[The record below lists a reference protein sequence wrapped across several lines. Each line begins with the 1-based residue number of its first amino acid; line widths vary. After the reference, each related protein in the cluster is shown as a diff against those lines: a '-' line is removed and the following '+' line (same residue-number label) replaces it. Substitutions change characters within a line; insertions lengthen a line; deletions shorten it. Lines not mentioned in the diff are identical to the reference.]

1 MMKKYQQ
8 YKLENLSDIF
18 SNVKNINQESLDS
31 FTNICKNYLSNI
43 FNKDENTL
51 TEAIEH
57 TRYSV
62 EVNYRTNKE
71 DVLGGFAKIA
81 LGYVSAALKREGYH
95 VKLIFDE
102 EPYRIIVSARNWDD
116 GGWCGLISY
125 NHKIDMF
132 VLSKGFYN
140 KSKKT
145 VSVTDSHKID
155 GELNAS
161 SMVKKL
167 KDVMSDLKNKKDNHQ
182 EKLKGINLK
191 RGPKN

>member
-1 MMKKYQQ
+1 MMKKYKQ
-8 YKLENLSDIF
+8 YKQEAFSDLF
-18 SNVKNINQESLDS
+18 DNVKDINQENLEG
-31 FTNICKNYLSNI
+31 FTSICKEYFSKIFKNSNNI
-43 FNKDENTL
+43 I
-51 TEAIEH
+51 TESIEH

-71 DVLGGFAKIA
+71 DVLNGFAKIS

-102 EPYRIIVSARNWDD
+102 QPYRIIVSARNWDD

-125 NHKIDMF
+125 NNKIDMF

-145 VSVTDSHKID
+145 VSVTSNEKIS
-155 GELNAS
+155 GEMNAS
-161 SMVKKL
+161 NMTKNL
-167 KDVMSDLKNKKDNHQ
+167 KNIMDDLKNKKDMHK

>member
-1 MMKKYQQ
+1 MKNFNEFK
-8 YKLENLSDIF
+8 KENLQNLF
-18 SNVKNINQESLDS
+18 ENVREIIQKELPD
-31 FTNICKNYLSNI
+31 FTEICKNYISEALNDKNNI
-43 FNKDENTL
+43 LLE
-51 TEAIEH
+51 EIEH

-62 EVNYRTNKE
+62 EINYRTKKE
-71 DVLGGFAKIA
+71 DVLSGFAKIA
-81 LGYVSAALKREGYH
+81 LGYVSAALKKEGYH

-125 NHKIDMF
+125 NHKLDMF

-145 VSVTDSHKID
+145 VSVVDNKKID
-155 GELNAS
+155 GDTNAS
-161 SMVKKL
+161 SMTNKL
-167 KDVMSDLKNKKDNHQ
+167 KNIMNDIKHEPDRHK
-182 EKLKGINLK
+182 EKIKGLNLK

>member
-1 MMKKYQQ
+1 MMKNYKQ
-8 YKLENLSDIF
+8 YKQEVFSDLF
-18 SNVKNINQESLDS
+18 DNVKDINQEDLEG
-31 FTNICKNYLSNI
+31 FTSICKEYFSNI
-43 FNKDENTL
+43 LKENNNII
-51 TEAIEH
+51 TESIEH

-62 EVNYRTNKE
+62 EINYRTNKE
-71 DVLGGFAKIA
+71 DALSGFAKIS

-145 VSVTDSHKID
+145 VSVTSNEKIS
-155 GELNAS
+155 GEINAS
-161 SMVKKL
+161 SMTKSL
-167 KDVMSDLKNKKDNHQ
+167 KNIMDDLKNKKDMHK

>member
-1 MMKKYQQ
+1 MMKKFNEF
-8 YKLENLSDIF
+8 KKEIF
-18 SNVKNINQESLDS
+18 SGLFENVKNINQEDLES
-31 FTNICKNYLSNI
+31 FTSICKQYIKDTFEKKESN
-43 FNKDENTL
+43 L

-62 EVNYRTNKE
+62 EINYRTNKE
-71 DVLGGFAKIA
+71 DVSGGFAKIA

-102 EPYRIIVSARNWDD
+102 MPFRIIISARNWDD
-116 GGWCGLISY
+116 GGWCAVISY
-125 NHKIDMF
+125 NNKIDMF

-145 VSVTDSHKID
+145 VSVTSSEKID

-161 SMVKKL
+161 SMAKKL
-167 KDVMSDLKNKKDNHQ
+167 KNVMDDLKNKKDAHK